1 MRPGGRLPLEGGAA
15 SGLAKPDPRRP
26 LGDATLERRKLAAR
40 GVPVKRLMCLA
51 ACVLSTSVSAQT
63 SVLDDFSDATRW
75 QVSASDQVK
84 ASLRSTGGA
93 LCLRYDFAG
102 VSGHALLR
110 RDIALEMPAHYMLK
124 LRLRGKGPANALQFK
139 LVDASGDNVWWM
151 NRPDYEPPRRSSE
164 LTIRQR
170 QIEFAWGPTTDRVLR
185 RAASIEL
192 VVASGAG
199 GRGELCFE
207 HLALTTLPA
216 PGPRP
221 TETVSTSA
229 RHWQVDLGE
238 RREVNGLLVRWPQAA
253 RTRSVDVSAPTRSI
267 DVSAL
272 TRAFDVQ
279 LSDDARRWRTVRRVR
294 DSGRD
299 VQVLWLPPELEARHV
314 RLAFG
319 QTGTAPP
326 ERVEVKGPLDWPTLN
341 AALSALARALPR
353 GRMPRSF
360 IGEQNYWTL
369 VGVDGGGAHAAVVSE
384 DGAIEPRKR
393 GPSLEPFVI
402 DDAGQVMGWADVQI
416 AHALR
421 DGYLP
426 QPEVRWSHPGVAL
439 SMEAGTDGTR
449 ERAQLIAR
457 YTLTNASERPRR
469 LTLALVVRPWQVNP
483 PAQFLNTPGG
493 ASRVQRLSWQRGT
506 LRIDDQLWLR
516 ALTPPTRIVA
526 GTFDQGDPLVDPAA
540 QRTLRTLDDPQGLAS
555 ATLRWSFDLA
565 PGASRSVAVV
575 LPLAGEAAVPAGAD
589 DAWARAQLDAVAQQW
604 RERLNRVE
612 LVLPAAAQET
622 VDTLRSSL
630 AHILMSRDGPALQPG
645 TRSYARTWVRDGA
658 MMVAGL
664 LRLGEEQAA
673 REFVSWYARF
683 LFASGKVPC
692 CVDARGA
699 DPVPENDSHG
709 EFIFAV
715 AELWRHTGDR
725 ALLRSLWPQ
734 VDAAARYMEQLRQS
748 ERSALNRTP
757 GREAFYGLMPASIS
771 HEGYSA
777 KPVHSY
783 WDDFWALAGYR
794 DAADLAAQLGE
805 QARAAELVQ
814 QRDEFAADLG
824 RSLRAAMAQHRIEYL
839 PGAAELGDFDPTS
852 STLIFSPAGVES
864 LVPPSALDATWG
876 RYWTESLERIEG
888 RRQWDAYTPY
898 EWRSVSAF
906 VRLGQPQRAQEL
918 AAFFMGHRRP
928 AAWNQWAEV
937 VVRDPREV
945 RFLGDMPH
953 AWISSDFIRAT
964 LDRLAY
970 ERDADD
976 ALVLAAGVP
985 REWLDAGV
993 AVRALRTRHG
1003 ALSYRLRR
1011 EGETVHLNV
1020 DAGLSMP
1027 AGALWLAWPGDDAL
1041 PQALID
1047 GRPASWSG
1055 RLLRLPALPAQVRL
1069 TMP

>member
-1 MRPGGRLPLEGGAA
+1 MTRLIGVVIGAW
-15 SGLAKPDPRRP
+15 SC
-26 LGDATLERRKLAAR
+26 AA
-40 GVPVKRLMCLA
+40 A
-51 ACVLSTSVSAQT
+51 AQT
-63 SVLDDFSDATRW
+63 TVLDDFSDATRW
-75 QVSASDQVK
+75 QVSASDQVQ
-84 ASLRSTGGA
+84 ASLRSAGGA

-110 RDIALEMPAHYMLK
+110 RDLPLEMPAHYV
-124 LRLRGKGPANALQFK
+124 LRLRLHGSGPANALQFK
-139 LVDASGDNVWWM
+139 LVDGSGDNVWWM
-151 NRPDYEPPRRSSE
+151 NRPDYVPPRRSTE

-170 QIEFAWGPTTDRVLR
+170 QVEFAWGPTTDRVLR
-185 RAASIEL
+185 RAAAIEL
-192 VVASGAG
+192 VVASGSG
-199 GRGELCFE
+199 GRGELCFDR
-207 HLALTTLPA
+207 LTLTTLPA

-221 TETVSTSA
+221 AEVVSVSP

-238 RREVNGLLVRWPQAA
+238 PREVNGLLVRWPRAA
-253 RTRSVDVSAPTRSI
+253 RTRD
-267 DVSAL
+267 
-272 TRAFDVQ
+272 FDVR

-294 DSGRD
+294 DSGRE
-299 VQVLWLPPELEARHV
+299 VQALWLPPELEARHV
-314 RLAFG
+314 RLAFR
-319 QTGTAPP
+319 QAGTAPP
-326 ERVEVKGPLDWPTLN
+326 EHVEVKGPLEWPTLN
-341 AALSALARALPR
+341 AALSALAGALPR
-353 GRMPRSF
+353 GRLPRGF
-360 IGEQNYWTL
+360 VGEQNYWTL
-369 VGVDGGGAHAAVVSE
+369 LGVDQGGASAAVVSE

-393 GPSLEPFVI
+393 GPSLEPFVV
-402 DDAGQVMGWADVQI
+402 DDSGQLITWADVTT

-421 DGYLP
+421 EGYLP
-426 QPEVRWSHPGVAL
+426 LPEVRWSRPGVAL
-439 SMEAGTDGTR
+439 SIEAGAAGSR

-457 YTLTNASERPRR
+457 YTLANTSDAPRR
-469 LTLALVVRPWQVNP
+469 LTLALALRPWQVNP

-493 ASRVQRLSWQRGT
+493 ASHVQRLQWQRDT
-506 LRIDDQLWLR
+506 LRVDDRLWLR
-516 ALTPPTRIVA
+516 ALTPPTQVVA
-526 GTFDQGDPLVDPAA
+526 GTFDQGDALVDAAA
-540 QRTLRTLDDPQGLAS
+540 QRPLRALVDEQGLAS
-555 ATLRWSFDLA
+555 AALRWTFHLA

-575 LPLAGEAAVPAGAD
+575 LPLSGELGVPSGAD
-589 DAWARAQLDAVAQQW
+589 ETWARAQLDAVALRW

-612 LVLPAAAQET
+612 IALPSAGQGT

-630 AHILMSRDGPALQPG
+630 AHMLMSRDGPALQPG

-664 LRLGEEQAA
+664 LRLGEVQAA
-673 REFVSWYARF
+673 REFVQWYARF
-683 LFASGKVPC
+683 LFANGKVPC

-757 GREAFYGLMPASIS
+757 GREAFFGLMPASIS

-783 WDDFWALAGYR
+783 WDAFWALAGYR
-794 DAADLAAQLGE
+794 DAADLAAVIGE
-805 QARAAELVQ
+805 QARAAELAR
-814 QRDEFAADLG
+814 QRDEFTADLG

-852 STLIFSPAGVES
+852 STLIFSPAGAES
-864 LVPPSALDATWG
+864 LVEPRTLEFTWG
-876 RYWTESLERIEG
+876 RYWTESLARIEG
-888 RRQWDAYTPY
+888 RLQWDAYTPY

-906 VRLGQPQRAQEL
+906 VRLGQPQRAQAL

-953 AWISSDFIRAT
+953 AWISSDFIRAA
-964 LDRLAY
+964 LDGLAY
-970 ERDADD
+970 ERDADH

-985 REWLDAGV
+985 RDWLATGV
-993 AVRALRTRHG
+993 TVRGLRTRHG
-1003 ALSYRLRR
+1003 ALSYRLQRD
-1011 EGETVHLNV
+1011 GTAVHLNV
-1020 DAGLSMP
+1020 DAGLSTP
-1027 AGALWLAWPGDDAL
+1027 PGGLWLAWPGDDAL
-1041 PQALID
+1041 PQASINGQAAGWE
-1047 GRPASWSG
+1047 GRM
-1055 RLLRLPALPAQVRL
+1055 LRIPALPAQVRL
-1069 TMP
+1069 AMP